1 MKDKHVKGKDVK
13 GQCDEKRDDG
23 EGQKRKVANAEAN
36 SPDMEFPA
44 FREGFKGFKHV
55 QLRGILGLRLGNS
68 AGQVKGGS
76 AFQNVKKHSEIGKQM
91 RWVTGFTETAK

>member
-1 MKDKHVKGKDVK
+1 MKDEHVKGKDVK
-13 GQCDEKRDDG
+13 DQCEEKR
-23 EGQKRKVANAEAN
+23 EGREYQERTVTEAEAN
-36 SPDMEFPA
+36 APDMEFPA

-55 QLRGILGLRLGNS
+55 QLRGILGLRLGNC

-91 RWVTGFTETAK
+91 R